1 MCPARRVGT
10 QAQSTRVQI
19 LAAAEAVFA
28 EKGFAAARLED
39 VAERVGVRRA
49 SLVYYFRDKQEL
61 YDAVLASVFE
71 GLLDRLRHA
80 VGIEAPWTDRIE
92 GAVTAWVDYV
102 GERPTVARLLLREV
116 ADATPER
123 PPAVVDHARPI
134 LAAMERVMR
143 EGQSKGVF
151 QPLDPIHLAST
162 IAGATVFF
170 VAATPLLGSDWP
182 HDPLSRDQLA
192 THRAEVLRITRR
204 LLGTHGPRPATGGRG
219 RRAPRRT

>member
-1 MCPARRVGT
+1 M
-10 QAQSTRVQI
+10 QI

-49 SLVYYFRDKQEL
+49 SLVYYFRDKQAL

-134 LAAMERVMR
+134 LAAMERVIR
-143 EGQSKGVF
+143 EGQSKGSSHSI
-151 QPLDPIHLAST
+151 PST
-162 IAGATVFF
+162 SPV
-170 VAATPLLGSDWP
+170 PSLGRQCSS
-182 HDPLSRDQLA
+182 L
-192 THRAEVLRITRR
+192 
-204 LLGTHGPRPATGGRG
+204 
-219 RRAPRRT
+219 PRRRCSDRTGPTTR